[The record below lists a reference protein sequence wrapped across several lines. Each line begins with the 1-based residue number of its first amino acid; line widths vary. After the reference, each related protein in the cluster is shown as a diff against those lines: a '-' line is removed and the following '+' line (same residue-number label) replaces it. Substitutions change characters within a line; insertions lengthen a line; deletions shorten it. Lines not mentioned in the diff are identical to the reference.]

1 MKNFALLNCF
11 IYRKDV
17 IFMNKKIILSA
28 FIAAA
33 VLTAC
38 GNSEDSTDGLYTVSE
53 SSAATQTVRSVTMPE
68 VTESTPDDTEPAEV
82 SRWTA
87 FELHTDGEAR
97 SLIVVE
103 YDCLEGSRPRT
114 KAEFYTRKESEEGED
129 GDWLHFEAE
138 EPIYFSAEEYGVYV
152 SKTQN
157 YIADNSNFVRYRFNY
172 GDMTVTA
179 ERDKLY
185 DNEYLNKIMD
195 TINEK
200 FIDEEACEEMQF
212 NNAGAYW
219 NNVRVGVLTE
229 EAVEP
234 MNEFLLSCGYDPDSF
249 TVVVDTS
256 VAVLTS
262 GNAEDTE
269 KGTHENTFVK
279 SDGER
284 APLIMMSVYAN
295 WAWGF
300 QQTVCAMDSEGNYY
314 SYSTEDEDEFFN
326 IYAEDWYD
334 KLSAVEQVRDEYYAP
349 AEEELLTAIADFS
362 IKLPELYRYGMKNYW
377 EYGSNDGGTTHIYG
391 IFADKD
397 GMPQYAE
404 LCSYGDTPACLENND
419 VVDFVN
425 FCSSRTDFK
434 RIFGY
439 SGLGREFY
447 YPDVYPDLPPMEES
461 HEKRIIE
468 DYAEF
473 MDLNA
478 EYVRIEQY
486 YGTYNG
492 WDALVMESG
501 ELGYTDD
508 MKYIDIAGYGLALPS
523 GGLDIHMYKDGE
535 FVDIETAYKD
545 RRIIT
550 AGAVAAIDYYNGHAG
565 LYVPAAKYTRDA
577 EDKIPLSESQQEAI
591 RYAYST
597 FANVWAENIRIIE
610 YYGTYR
616 NCEAV
621 VLSPGY
627 ETADEHYFNAAGHK
641 MYLPSGS
648 LNIYLHRE
656 GSFYTLEEAY
666 EKGFLTETEIGLIA
680 LENRGR
686 YSFAF

>member
-17 IFMNKKIILSA
+17 IFMNKKIIFSMLLTS
-28 FIAAA
+28 
-33 VLTAC
+33 VMLTAC
-38 GNSEDSTDGLYTVSE
+38 GKPEDNTDGLYTVSE
-53 SSAATQTVRSVTMPE
+53 SSATTQTVTMPE

-87 FELHTDGEAR
+87 FELHTDGGVR
-97 SLIVVE
+97 NLIVAE
-103 YDCLEGSRPRT
+103 YDGENEGKTAPR
-114 KAEFYTRKESEEGED
+114 AEFYTGED
-129 GDWLHFEAE
+129 GNWQHFEAE

-172 GDMTVTA
+172 DDMTVTA
-179 ERDKLY
+179 EYDKLY

-195 TINEK
+195 SLNEK
-200 FIDEEACEEMQF
+200 FIDAENREKMQF

-219 NNVRVGVLTE
+219 NNVRVGVLTK

-234 MNEFLLSCGYDPDSF
+234 MNEYLLGCGYDPDSF

-256 VAVLTS
+256 VTVPVS
-262 GNAEDTE
+262 GADNAKSTQ
-269 KGTHENTFVK
+269 GNTFVK

-284 APLIMMSVYAN
+284 SPLIMMSVYAN

-300 QQTVCAMDSEGNYY
+300 QQTVRVMDAEGNYY
-314 SYSTEDEDEFFN
+314 SYSTDDEDEYFN
-326 IYAEDWYD
+326 INTEDWYD
-334 KLSAVEQVRDEYYAP
+334 KLSAIEPVRDEYYSP
-349 AEEELLTAIADFS
+349 AEEELLSTVADFS
-362 IKLPELYRYGMKNYW
+362 QKLPELYQYDMKEYW
-377 EYGSNDGGTTHIYG
+377 EYGSADAGTTHIYG

-397 GMPQYAE
+397 GTPQYVE
-404 LCSYGDTPACLENND
+404 LCRYGDNPACLENND

-425 FCSSRTDFK
+425 FCSRRTDFK
-434 RIFGY
+434 RIFGA
-439 SGLGREFY
+439 LGFEADFY
-447 YPDVYPDLPPMEES
+447 YPDVYPNLPPMEES
-461 HEKRIIE
+461 HEKKVIE

-473 MDLNA
+473 MALNA
-478 EYVRIEQY
+478 EYVHIEQY

-501 ELGYTDD
+501 ELAYTDD

-550 AGAVAAIDYYNGHAG
+550 AGTVAAIDYYNGHAG

-627 ETADEHYFNAAGHK
+627 ETADEHYFTAAGHK

-648 LNIYLHRE
+648 LNIYLHKE

-686 YSFAF
+686 YPFAFKE